1 MKLQKPDL
9 DLTDSSAETKNS
21 TTQFIKAG
29 DKRPTTPNK
38 LIPSTFRLPE
48 TAISILDTE
57 AERAGQNKTAILK
70 AAILAYSNLDENSK
84 NLALLE
90 SFKL

>member
-1 MKLQKPDL
+1 M
-9 DLTDSSAETKNS
+9 
-21 TTQFIKAG
+21 
-29 DKRPTTPNK
+29 
-38 LIPSTFRLPE
+38 PE
-48 TAISILDTE
+48 SAISILDTE